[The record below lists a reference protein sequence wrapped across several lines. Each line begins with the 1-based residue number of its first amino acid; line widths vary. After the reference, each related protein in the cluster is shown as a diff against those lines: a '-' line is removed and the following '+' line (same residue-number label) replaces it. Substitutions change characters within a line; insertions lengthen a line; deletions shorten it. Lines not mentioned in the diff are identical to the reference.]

1 MAIIIQYCI
10 WLSNIYWYLLNMY
23 CDAYTYKQTDIL
35 ILYEETSWTIISTL
49 GSKCTIITQTLMPC
63 MCTIWVTGNNILHIK
78 LFLNIKDVC
87 WMLQTSPIHL
97 TVLYNHFFPIYR
109 NWNKNMYAIKY
120 TVIFNSNISRWTNS
134 VSSDSI

>member
-1 MAIIIQYCI
+1 MYSLDYALFCSIKSKLNWDCGHNNPILYMTIK
-10 WLSNIYWYLLNMY
+10 YLLIFILNMY

-78 LFLNIKDVC
+78 LFFKYQRCMLNA
-87 WMLQTSPIHL
+87 T
-97 TVLYNHFFPIYR
+97 
-109 NWNKNMYAIKY
+109 
-120 TVIFNSNISRWTNS
+120 NIS
-134 VSSDSI
+134 DSFDSFIQSLFSNLIETKTCMQ